1 MWMNR
6 DGPRRTTIRAMTLG
20 EYFLLAVASIFW
32 PLLFAIV
39 VVALRTARPIPVLT
53 AFLVGGL
60 ATTIT
65 VGVVIVFTLEGS
77 SFASGSRPPADPI
90 LSISAGVLALVA
102 AYVAR
107 RHAHRPRARK
117 EEGKAARRTERMVAS
132 VRLAFLAGIVLNIA
146 PGVFP
151 FVALKNIAELSAP
164 APTKVLLVAVFY
176 VIMFASVEIP
186 IVGAAVAPARTTAV
200 MQSFNDWLDDNGRR
214 LAVWV
219 IAVIG
224 VYLVVR
230 GLFAL

>member
-6 DGPRRTTIRAMTLG
+6 DGLGHTTIGAMTLG
-20 EYFLLAVASIFW
+20 EYFLLAIASIFW

-39 VVALRTARPIPVLT
+39 VVALRTARPIPVLS

-65 VGVVIVFTLEGS
+65 VGVAIVFTLEGS

-90 LSISAGVLALVA
+90 LSIAAGVLALVA

-107 RHAHRPRARK
+107 ARPPGRPKA
-117 EEGKAARRTERMVAS
+117 GKTSRRTERMVAS
-132 VRLAFLAGIVLNIA
+132 VPLAFLAGIVLNIA

-186 IVGAAVAPARTTAV
+186 IVGAALAPARTTAV

-219 IAVIG
+219 LAVIG
-224 VYLVVR
+224 VYLIVR
-230 GLFAL
+230 GLFAV

>member
-6 DGPRRTTIRAMTLG
+6 DGPRRTTIGAMTLG
-20 EYFLLAVASIFW
+20 EYFLLAIASIFW

-65 VGVVIVFTLEGS
+65 VGVAIVFTLEGS

-90 LSISAGVLALVA
+90 LSITAGVLALVA

-107 RHAHRPRARK
+107 SHARRPRAPK
-117 EEGKAARRTERMVAS
+117 EGKAARRTERMVAS
-132 VRLAFLAGIVLNIA
+132 ARLAFLAGIVLNIA

-151 FVALKNIAELSAP
+151 FVALKNVAELSAP

-186 IVGAAVAPARTTAV
+186 ILGAAVAPARTTAV

-219 IAVIG
+219 LAVIG